1 MIAASDAGPRATARQ
16 VLVAGSVNVDFNLTV
31 DGEPDDDGTGRVLS
45 FTTTSGGHAG
55 NCAEAL
61 ARLGCA
67 AEVFAAVGG
76 DSEGAWLLAEL
87 EDAGVGTSHVQRLA
101 NAPTGRV
108 VIPAFGGRRY
118 MLMFRGATDGL
129 SEESCD
135 RLSLS
140 RFGAVVVLDPGAGPS
155 LRLLHLAQEHGVPSY
170 WNPGGLGARE
180 TWVAEQAR
188 VAGTLILNRTEFAA
202 VTGAAADPEQVLT
215 ACRDLGPA
223 RLVVTCG
230 GEGAFASDGLRCWF
244 APAVPAPVRDSTGAG
259 EPRRVGGRRPDR
271 RPQPRPACR
280 GPSEGGR
287 LRAGRQPRHPGADAM
302 IEVPEGLSRLPVK
315 RTLFGTDPYFRD
327 CLDDL
332 AGLY

>member
-1 MIAASDAGPRATARQ
+1 MIAASDAGPRATARH

-259 EPRRVGGRRPDR
+259 DTFTAAMVAADLLGRPWPEPLVWGTVAGSRAV
-271 RPQPRPACR
+271 
-280 GPSEGGR
+280 SED
-287 LRAGRQPRHPGADAM
+287 GART
-302 IEVPEGLSRLPVK
+302 VGLSLDRLAEVLPRADVSVLAVSPGTPV
-315 RTLFGTDPYFRD
+315 RTP
-327 CLDDL
+327 
-332 AGLY
+332 